1 MTISFRTMTALDLPV
16 VVSMERVVY
25 PSDAWSV
32 GQFKE
37 ELAGVPL
44 NRFYIVAVNEK
55 SEIVGYAGV
64 FSPDEGLD
72 ADIHTLTVA
81 ADFRR
86 QGIGR
91 ALLDQ
96 LIAWSYERK
105 APSIFL
111 EMREGNE
118 EASPLYISAGFT
130 PISRRDDYYGN
141 GVHAVVM
148 KKELV

>member
-1 MTISFRTMTALDLPV
+1 MTITYRAMTALDLPV
-16 VVSMERVVY
+16 VVSMERAVY
-25 PSDAWSV
+25 PADAWSV

-44 NRFYIVAVNEK
+44 NRFYLVATNEK

-72 ADIHTLTVA
+72 ADIHTLTVTPN
-81 ADFRR
+81 FRR

-91 ALLDQ
+91 AMLDQ
-96 LIAWSYERK
+96 LIAWAYERK
-105 APSIFL
+105 APAIFL

-118 EASPLYISAGFT
+118 EARPLYVSSGFT
-130 PISRRDDYYGN
+130 PISRRDDYYGS
-141 GVHAVVM
+141 GVHALVM
-148 KKELV
+148 KRELL